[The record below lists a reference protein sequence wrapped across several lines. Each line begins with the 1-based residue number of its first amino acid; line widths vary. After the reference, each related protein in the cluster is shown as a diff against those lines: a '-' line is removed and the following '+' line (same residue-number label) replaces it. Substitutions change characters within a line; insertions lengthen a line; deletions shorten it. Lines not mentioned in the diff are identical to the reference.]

1 MAGGAFLDTNEI
13 QAGLDIAR
21 HLAIQKIQNDFACRR
36 GLPIPR
42 ADGRSRHNYDDG
54 QACFIGPASVRFRP
68 PRRAR
73 VVAEHPIESKVGIS
87 VVILRSSAGDCGHCY
102 CVTDSPGAL
111 ALRSSLT
118 CARSPPS
125 PLTES

>member
-1 MAGGAFLDTNEI
+1 MACGAFHDTNEN

-54 QACFIGPASVRFRP
+54 QACFGGLESFLFGHPLGALVMADHLFESSVRKFD
-68 PRRAR
+68 
-73 VVAEHPIESKVGIS
+73 SKRWSAITSAPSGWPNRKLS
-87 VVILRSSAGDCGHCY
+87 RDRKSTRLNSSH
-102 CVTDSPGAL
+102 V
-111 ALRSSLT
+111 
-118 CARSPPS
+118 
-125 PLTES
+125 